1 MNLINVEDN
10 ITEVQARRMA
20 ASILEEEANE
30 LAGWEPYQFYH
41 QPERKA
47 ELPHRVKISISREIQ
62 RLRLIANKI
71 KGE

>member
-20 ASILEEEANE
+20 ASVLEELANE
-30 LAGWEPYQFYH
+30 LAGLSHPKEDYDKKYPA
-41 QPERKA
+41 RA
-47 ELPHRVKISISREIQ
+47 KIAISREIQ
-62 RLRLIANKI
+62 RLRIIATKI